1 MHTNYQLT
9 PNNYEEIS
17 RLYAARLHRVWLG
30 NNDDTIVVETIQ
42 YRKRTAKR
50 RHITSIRPT
59 MVYIATTIIKIS
71 TQSILYLDKGIS
83 VNHYRHHAGNPHSI
97 AK

>member
-59 MVYIATTIIKIS
+59 MVYIATTILGS
-71 TQSILYLDKGIS
+71 TTMKTGIFTL
-83 VNHYRHHAGNPHSI
+83 HDGW
-97 AK
+97 